1 MVISMKNSKSFAVIG
16 MGRFGRA
23 VAMQLFNLG
32 HEVMAIDID
41 ETLIQS
47 VSDYV
52 TDAVVCDAKDE
63 SVLRGVSI
71 KNYDCVIVAIGSRM
85 NDSILTTLLLKE
97 LGVKNVVCK
106 ANDINHKKILLKI
119 GADSVIIPEYEM
131 GIKYASQLVS
141 KNIIDIIE
149 LSSEYAI
156 AEFKV
161 PVAWAGKTIAELDL
175 RRKKNI
181 NIVAVKHGGKAEEVN
196 ITPSPGYSFD
206 ESDVV
211 VIVGP
216 EGVINSIGKA

>member
-1 MVISMKNSKSFAVIG
+1 MKNSKSFAVIG

-161 PVAWAGKTIAELDL
+161 PGAWAGKTIAELDL